1 MGVLVDSDFKK
12 LIKKGWIEISDFSE
26 ERLNPNSYN
35 LRLGKKLLVYKNDV
49 LDMKVPNETEEII
62 IPEEGYVLQP
72 GELYLGETM
81 ETTFG
86 GDYIPLLEGRSSTG
100 RLGINIHATAG
111 WGDIGFRGKWTLEI
125 SVIKPVRIHAGVEI
139 CQYVLETA
147 EGQVEHSYHGK
158 YQNQDGVIAS
168 RMNLDFNE

>member
-12 LIKKGWIEISDFSE
+12 FIKKGWIEISDFSE

-35 LRLGKKLLVYKNDV
+35 LRLGNKLLVYTDDI
-49 LDMKVPNETEEII
+49 LDMKSENKTKEII
-62 IPEEGYVLQP
+62 IPEEGIVLYP
-72 GELYLGETM
+72 GKLYLGETM
-81 ETTFG
+81 ETTYG
-86 GDYIPLLEGRSSTG
+86 GDFIPLLEGRSSTG

-125 SVIKPVRIHAGVEI
+125 SVLQPVRIYPGCEI

-147 EGQVEHSYHGK
+147 EGQVEHTYHGK

-168 RMNLDFNE
+168 RMNRDFE